1 MHDAIDL
8 IYHERSLRTLELLF
22 HHVSVIVA
30 LMCCVLTK
38 RFVAVCAC
46 GLLMEVRKPHQQPTM
61 RPITIDTPLQ
71 LQVNSIFLHSRS
83 LLNLNGVDKL
93 RLIYRCVSV
102 GNIGTFI
109 VFRLSTTV
117 FLIVWDCLHYHVM
130 TSFYFAVLFFVMFSM
145 LIVNLIL
152 FYRVRKFGEIE
163 PKGKI

>member
-1 MHDAIDL
+1 
-8 IYHERSLRTLELLF
+8 
-22 HHVSVIVA
+22 
-30 LMCCVLTK
+30 
-38 RFVAVCAC
+38 
-46 GLLMEVRKPHQQPTM
+46 MEVRKPHQQPTM